1 MTKPIYIHGI
11 LIQAE
16 KEGFLEEVA
25 FKLTPAG
32 LRTQD
37 GGWSMGDRGRHS
49 WLMVHTVEEG

>member
-1 MTKPIYIHGI
+1 MTRPIC
-11 LIQAE
+11 

-37 GGWSMGDRGRHS
+37 GGPWGGKK
-49 WLMVHTVEEG
+49 GGIPG